1 MLVLTARETAR
12 KKEQEMNNYY
22 TKATARELG
31 FTFVADSKTNW
42 VHLAKDN
49 LVQARCNSR
58 YIVHSTINGDGRGY
72 DFECKRCNKIIEK
85 ALIAKAG
92 A

>member
-1 MLVLTARETAR
+1 MTT
-12 KKEQEMNNYY
+12 YHS
-22 TKATARELG
+22 KATALELG

-49 LVQARCNSR
+49 EVQARCNSR
-58 YIVHSTINGDGRGY
+58 YIVHSTLDGAGRGY
-72 DFECKRCNKIIEK
+72 DFECIRCNKIIAK
-85 ALIAKAG
+85 ALAEKAG